1 MYLNGCCRNTLLKR
15 EIRGRAD
22 RPAKNVYDPDI
33 GPQALKSG
41 FSQKGGT
48 LMKKIMTGNEA
59 IARGAWEAGLHVAAA
74 YPGTPSTEI
83 LENISAY
90 SDVYSEWSTNEKVA
104 LEVAAGA
111 SIAGGR
117 ALAAMK
123 HVGLNVAADP
133 LFTLAYT
140 GVSGGLIIVTADDP
154 GLFSSQNE
162 QDNRYYASH
171 AKLPMLEPSDSQ
183 ECLDFVKEAFD
194 ISERFDTPI
203 LFRVTTRV
211 CHSKTLAEISE
222 RQEREVRPYAKDV
235 SKYVMAPAAA
245 KKRKFIMDERIT
257 ALRDF
262 SETTPMNKIEKGPGS
277 IGIITSGISYNH
289 AKEVF
294 GDEVSYLKL
303 GFTWP
308 LPEKLI
314 RKFAGSVETL
324 YVIEENEPYIEDFV
338 KTLGIACVGREK
350 LPWIDELTP
359 ETIRRAFFPEMP
371 EEGGYSIDA
380 EAPPRPPVLCAGC
393 PHRGFFYEVKKYK
406 DVVVTGDI
414 GCYTLG
420 IVPPLSVTDSVICM
434 GASISGGV
442 GFSKAAG
449 LAGRQEKVFAVIG
462 DSTFFHS
469 GITGLIDA
477 VVNKAPIVIN
487 ILDNRTTAMTGHQ
500 ENPGTGQTLM
510 GEPTH
515 QVDLKALCVACGIDE
530 ENIRII
536 DPYDLTATKE
546 AIKAGHDSS
555 EPFVIITTAP
565 CALIKEVIKA
575 RAAMK
580 CVIDQDKCIKCKM
593 CMQAGCPAISFRDGI
608 VSIDRDSC
616 NGCGIC
622 MQICPKSA
630 ISREV

>member
-1 MYLNGCCRNTLLKR
+1 
-15 EIRGRAD
+15 
-22 RPAKNVYDPDI
+22 
-33 GPQALKSG
+33 
-41 FSQKGGT
+41 
-48 LMKKIMTGNEA
+48 MKKIMTGNEA
-59 IARGAWEAGLHVAAA
+59 IAQGAWEAGLHVAAA

-83 LENISAY
+83 LENLSTY
-90 SDVYSEWSTNEKVA
+90 KDVYSEWSTNEKVA

-111 SIAGGR
+111 SMAGGR

-140 GVSGGLIIVTADDP
+140 GVNGGLVVVTADDP

-171 AKLPMLEPSDSQ
+171 AKLAMLEPSDSQ
-183 ECLDFVKEAFD
+183 ECLDFVKEAFE
-194 ISERFDTPI
+194 ISEKFDTPV
-203 LFRVTTRV
+203 LFRVTTRI
-211 CHSKTLAEISE
+211 CHSKTLVKTSPRKEVP
-222 RQEREVRPYAKDV
+222 VRPYTKDV
-235 SKYVMAPAAA
+235 SKYVMAPASA
-245 KKRKFIMDERIT
+245 KKRKYIMEDRIE
-257 ALRDF
+257 ALKEF
-262 SETTPMNKIEKGPGS
+262 SETTTLNRIESASGEV
-277 IGIITSGISYNH
+277 GIITSGISYNH

-314 RKFAGSVETL
+314 RKFAGMVDTI

-338 KTLGIACVGREK
+338 KIMGIQCTGREK
-350 LPWIDELTP
+350 LPWVDELTP
-359 ETIRRAFFPEMP
+359 EIIRRAFFPGSEDQ
-371 EEGGYSIDA
+371 GGYAIDA
-380 EAPPRPPVLCAGC
+380 EVPPRPPVLCAGC
-393 PHRGFFYEVKKYK
+393 THRGFFYEVGKYK

-434 GASISGGV
+434 GASVSGGV
-442 GFSKAAG
+442 GFSKAVEK
-449 LAGRQEKVFAVIG
+449 AGRKEKVFAVIG

-487 ILDNRTTAMTGHQ
+487 ILDNRITAMTGHQ
-500 ENPGTGQTLM
+500 ENPGTGRTLM
-510 GEPTH
+510 GEDTH
-515 QVDLKALCVACGIDE
+515 QVDLKSLCVACGVKE
-530 ENIRII
+530 ENVRLI
-536 DPYDLTATKE
+536 DPYDLTETKE
-546 AIKAGHDSS
+546 AVRAGYEST
-555 EPFVIITTAP
+555 EPFVIITTSP
-565 CALIKEVIKA
+565 CALIKDVIKA
-575 RAAMK
+575 RANMK
-580 CVIDQDKCIKCKM
+580 CVIDQEKCVKCKM
-593 CMQAGCPAISFRDGI
+593 CMKAGCPALNFRDGI
-608 VSIDRDSC
+608 VFIDRASC

-622 MQICPKSA
+622 LQICPKKA

>member
-1 MYLNGCCRNTLLKR
+1 
-15 EIRGRAD
+15 
-22 RPAKNVYDPDI
+22 
-33 GPQALKSG
+33 
-41 FSQKGGT
+41 
-48 LMKKIMTGNEA
+48 MKKIMTGNEA
-59 IARGAWEAGLHVAAA
+59 IAQGAWEAGLHVAAA

-83 LENISAY
+83 LENLSTY
-90 SDVYSEWSTNEKVA
+90 KDVYSQWSTNEKVA

-111 SIAGGR
+111 SMAGGR

-140 GVSGGLIIVTADDP
+140 GVNGGLVVVTADDP

-171 AKLPMLEPSDSQ
+171 AKLAMLEPSDSQ

-194 ISERFDTPI
+194 ISEKFDTPV
-203 LFRVTTRV
+203 LFRVTTRI
-211 CHSKTLAEISE
+211 CHSKTLVETSDRKE
-222 RQEREVRPYAKDV
+222 VSVRPYTKDV
-235 SKYVMAPAAA
+235 SKYVMAPASA
-245 KKRKFIMDERIT
+245 KKRKYIMEDRIE
-257 ALRDF
+257 ALKEF
-262 SETTPMNKIEKGPGS
+262 SEVTPLNRIENESAS

-314 RKFAGSVETL
+314 RKFAGMVETL
-324 YVIEENEPYIEDFV
+324 YIIEENEPYIEDFV
-338 KTLGIACVGREK
+338 KILGIKCTGREK
-350 LPWIDELTP
+350 LPWVDELTP
-359 ETIRRAFFPEMP
+359 ETIRRGFFPES
-371 EEGGYSIDA
+371 EEQGGYAIDA
-380 EAPPRPPVLCAGC
+380 EVPPRPPVLCAGC
-393 PHRGFFYEVKKYK
+393 THRGFFYEVGKYK
-406 DVVVTGDI
+406 DIVVTGDI

-434 GASISGGV
+434 GASVSGGV
-442 GFSKAAG
+442 GFSKIVEKT
-449 LAGRQEKVFAVIG
+449 GRKEKVFAVIG

-487 ILDNRTTAMTGHQ
+487 ILDNRITAMTGHQ
-500 ENPGTGQTLM
+500 ENPGTGRTLM

-515 QVDLKALCVACGIDE
+515 QVDLKSICSACGVRE
-530 ENIRII
+530 ENIRLI

-546 AIKAGHDSS
+546 AVRAGYESS
-555 EPFVIITTAP
+555 EPFVIITTSP
-565 CALIKEVIKA
+565 CALIKDVIKA
-575 RAAMK
+575 RANLK

-593 CMQAGCPAISFRDGI
+593 CLKAGCPALNFRNGI
-608 VSIDRDSC
+608 VFIDRESC

-622 MQICPKSA
+622 LQICPKNA

>member
-1 MYLNGCCRNTLLKR
+1 
-15 EIRGRAD
+15 
-22 RPAKNVYDPDI
+22 
-33 GPQALKSG
+33 
-41 FSQKGGT
+41 
-48 LMKKIMTGNEA
+48 MKKIMTGNEA
-59 IARGAWEAGLHVAAA
+59 IAQGAWEAGLHVAAA

-83 LENISAY
+83 LENLSTY
-90 SDVYSEWSTNEKVA
+90 KDVYSEWSTNEKVA

-111 SIAGGR
+111 SMAGAR

-140 GVSGGLIIVTADDP
+140 GVNGGLVVVTADDP

-171 AKLPMLEPSDSQ
+171 AKLAMLEPSDSQ
-183 ECLDFVKEAFD
+183 ECLDFVKDAFD
-194 ISERFDTPI
+194 ISEKFDTPV
-203 LFRVTTRV
+203 LFRVTTRI
-211 CHSKTLAEISE
+211 CHSKTLVETSARKEVP
-222 RQEREVRPYAKDV
+222 VRPYIKDV
-235 SKYVMAPAAA
+235 SKYVMAPASA
-245 KKRKFIMDERIT
+245 KKRKYIMEDRI
-257 ALRDF
+257 AEMKEF
-262 SETTPMNKIEKGPGS
+262 SENTPLNRIEDGPKK

-308 LPEKLI
+308 LPERLI
-314 RKFAGSVETL
+314 RKFAGMVETL

-338 KTLGIACVGREK
+338 KIMGIQCTGREK
-350 LPWIDELTP
+350 LPWVDELTP
-359 ETIRRAFFPEMP
+359 EIIRRAFFPESV
-371 EEGGYSIDA
+371 EQGGYAIDA
-380 EAPPRPPVLCAGC
+380 EVPPRPPVLCAGC
-393 PHRGFFYEVKKYK
+393 THRGFFYEVGKYK
-406 DVVVTGDI
+406 DIVVTGDI

-434 GASISGGV
+434 GDSVSGGV

-449 LAGRQEKVFAVIG
+449 IAGRKEKVFAVIG

-477 VVNKAPIVIN
+477 VVNKAPVVIN
-487 ILDNRTTAMTGHQ
+487 ILDNRITAMTGHQ
-500 ENPGTGQTLM
+500 ENPGTGRTLM
-510 GEPTH
+510 GEATH
-515 QVDLKALCVACGIDE
+515 QVDLKSLCMACGVKE
-530 ENIRII
+530 ENIRLI
-536 DPYDLTATKE
+536 DPYDLTTTKE
-546 AIKAGHDSS
+546 AVRAGYESS
-555 EPFVIITTAP
+555 EPFVIITTSP
-565 CALIKEVIKA
+565 CALIKDVIKA
-575 RAAMK
+575 RTNMK

-593 CMQAGCPAISFRDGI
+593 CMKAGCPALNFRDGI
-608 VSIDRDSC
+608 VFIDRASC

-622 MQICPKSA
+622 LQICPKNA

>member
-1 MYLNGCCRNTLLKR
+1 
-15 EIRGRAD
+15 
-22 RPAKNVYDPDI
+22 
-33 GPQALKSG
+33 
-41 FSQKGGT
+41 
-48 LMKKIMTGNEA
+48 MKKIMTGNEA
-59 IARGAWEAGLHVAAA
+59 IAQGAWEAGLHVAAA

-83 LENISAY
+83 LENLSTY
-90 SDVYSEWSTNEKVA
+90 KDVYSEWSTNEKVA

-111 SIAGGR
+111 SMAGGR

-140 GVSGGLIIVTADDP
+140 GVNGGLVVVTADDP

-171 AKLPMLEPSDSQ
+171 AKLAMLEPSDSQ

-194 ISERFDTPI
+194 ISEKFDTPV
-203 LFRVTTRV
+203 LFRVTTRI
-211 CHSKTLAEISE
+211 CHSKTLVETSSRKE
-222 RQEREVRPYAKDV
+222 VPVRPYAKNI
-235 SKYVMAPAAA
+235 SKYVMAPASA
-245 KKRKFIMDERIT
+245 KKRKYIMEDRI
-257 ALRDF
+257 AAMKEF
-262 SETTPMNKIEKGPGS
+262 SENTSLNRIEDGPKK

-308 LPEKLI
+308 LPERLI
-314 RKFAGSVETL
+314 RKFAGTVETL

-338 KTLGIACVGREK
+338 KIMGIQCTGREK
-350 LPWIDELTP
+350 LPWVDELTP
-359 ETIRRAFFPEMP
+359 EIIRRAFFPQN
-371 EEGGYSIDA
+371 EEQRGYAIDS
-380 EAPPRPPVLCAGC
+380 EVPPRPPVLCAGC
-393 PHRGFFYEVKKYK
+393 THRGFFYEVGKYK
-406 DVVVTGDI
+406 DIVVTGDI

-434 GASISGGV
+434 GASVSGGV
-442 GFSKAAG
+442 GFSKAVEK
-449 LAGRQEKVFAVIG
+449 AGRKEKVFAVIG

-487 ILDNRTTAMTGHQ
+487 ILDNRITAMTGHQ
-500 ENPGTGQTLM
+500 ENPGTGRTLM
-510 GEPTH
+510 GEATH
-515 QVDLKALCVACGIDE
+515 QVDLKSLCMACGVKVD
-530 ENIRII
+530 NIRLI

-546 AIKAGHDSS
+546 AVRAGYESS
-555 EPFVIITTAP
+555 EPFVIITTSP
-565 CALIKEVIKA
+565 CALIKDVIKA
-575 RAAMK
+575 RVNMK

-593 CMQAGCPAISFRDGI
+593 CMKAGCPALNFRDG
-608 VSIDRDSC
+608 VVFIDRASC

-622 MQICPKSA
+622 LQICPKNA

>member
-1 MYLNGCCRNTLLKR
+1 
-15 EIRGRAD
+15 
-22 RPAKNVYDPDI
+22 
-33 GPQALKSG
+33 
-41 FSQKGGT
+41 
-48 LMKKIMTGNEA
+48 MKKIMTGNEA
-59 IARGAWEAGLHVAAA
+59 IAQGAWEAGLHVAAA

-83 LENISAY
+83 LENLSTY
-90 SDVYSEWSTNEKVA
+90 KDVYSEWSTNEKVA

-111 SIAGGR
+111 SMAGGR

-140 GVSGGLIIVTADDP
+140 GVNGGLVVVTADDP

-171 AKLPMLEPSDSQ
+171 AKLAMLEPSDSQ

-194 ISERFDTPI
+194 ISEKFDTPV
-203 LFRVTTRV
+203 LFRVTTRI
-211 CHSKTLAEISE
+211 CHSKTLVKTSP
-222 RQEREVRPYAKDV
+222 RKEVPVRAYTKDV
-235 SKYVMAPAAA
+235 SKYVMAPASA
-245 KKRKFIMDERIT
+245 KKRKYIMEDRIE
-257 ALRDF
+257 ALKEF
-262 SETTPMNKIEKGPGS
+262 SETTTLNRIESASGKL
-277 IGIITSGISYNH
+277 GIITSGISYNH

-314 RKFAGSVETL
+314 RKFAGMVDTI

-338 KTLGIACVGREK
+338 KIMGIQCTGREK
-350 LPWIDELTP
+350 LPWVDELTP
-359 ETIRRAFFPEMP
+359 EIIRRAFFPGSEDQ
-371 EEGGYSIDA
+371 GGYAIDA
-380 EAPPRPPVLCAGC
+380 EVPPRPPVLCAGC
-393 PHRGFFYEVKKYK
+393 THRGFFYEVGKYK

-434 GASISGGV
+434 GASVSGGV
-442 GFSKAAG
+442 GFSKAVEK
-449 LAGRQEKVFAVIG
+449 AGRKEKVFAVIG

-487 ILDNRTTAMTGHQ
+487 ILDNRITAMTGHQ
-500 ENPGTGQTLM
+500 ENPGTGRTLM
-510 GEPTH
+510 GEATH
-515 QVDLKALCVACGIDE
+515 QVDLKSLCMACGVKV
-530 ENIRII
+530 ENIRLI

-546 AIKAGHDSS
+546 AVRAGYESS
-555 EPFVIITTAP
+555 EPFVIITTSP
-565 CALIKEVIKA
+565 CALIKDVIKA
-575 RAAMK
+575 RVNMK

-593 CMQAGCPAISFRDGI
+593 CMKAGCPALNFRDG
-608 VSIDRDSC
+608 VVFIDRASC

-622 MQICPKSA
+622 LQICPKNA

>member
-1 MYLNGCCRNTLLKR
+1 
-15 EIRGRAD
+15 
-22 RPAKNVYDPDI
+22 
-33 GPQALKSG
+33 
-41 FSQKGGT
+41 
-48 LMKKIMTGNEA
+48 MKKIMTGNEA
-59 IARGAWEAGLHVAAA
+59 IAQGAWEAGLHVAAA

-83 LENISAY
+83 LENLSTY
-90 SDVYSEWSTNEKVA
+90 KDVYSEWSTNEKVA

-111 SIAGGR
+111 SMAGGR

-140 GVSGGLIIVTADDP
+140 GVNGGLVVVTADDP

-171 AKLPMLEPSDSQ
+171 AKLAMLEPSDSQ
-183 ECLDFVKEAFD
+183 ECLDFVKEAFE
-194 ISERFDTPI
+194 ISEKFDTPV
-203 LFRVTTRV
+203 LFRVTTRI
-211 CHSKTLAEISE
+211 CHSKTLVKTSPRKEVP
-222 RQEREVRPYAKDV
+222 VRPYTKDV
-235 SKYVMAPAAA
+235 SKYVMAPASA
-245 KKRKFIMDERIT
+245 KKRKYIMEDRIE
-257 ALRDF
+257 ALKEF
-262 SETTPMNKIEKGPGS
+262 SETTTLNRIESASGKV
-277 IGIITSGISYNH
+277 GIITSGISYNH

-314 RKFAGSVETL
+314 RKFAGMVDTI

-338 KTLGIACVGREK
+338 KIMGIQCTGRKK
-350 LPWIDELTP
+350 LPWVDELTP
-359 ETIRRAFFPEMP
+359 EIIRRAFFPGSEDQ
-371 EEGGYSIDA
+371 GGYAIDA
-380 EAPPRPPVLCAGC
+380 EVPPRPPVLCAGC
-393 PHRGFFYEVKKYK
+393 THRGFFYEVGKYK

-434 GASISGGV
+434 GASVSGGV
-442 GFSKAAG
+442 GFSKAVEK
-449 LAGRQEKVFAVIG
+449 AGRKEKVFAVIG

-487 ILDNRTTAMTGHQ
+487 ILDNRITAMTGHQ
-500 ENPGTGQTLM
+500 ENPGTGRTLM
-510 GEPTH
+510 GEDTH
-515 QVDLKALCVACGIDE
+515 QVDLKSLCVACGGKE
-530 ENIRII
+530 ENVRLI
-536 DPYDLTATKE
+536 DPYDLTETKE
-546 AIKAGHDSS
+546 AVRAGYEST
-555 EPFVIITTAP
+555 EPFVIITTSP
-565 CALIKEVIKA
+565 CALIKDVIKA
-575 RAAMK
+575 RANMK
-580 CVIDQDKCIKCKM
+580 CVIDQEKCVKCKM
-593 CMQAGCPAISFRDGI
+593 CMKAGCPALNFRDGI
-608 VSIDRDSC
+608 VFIDRASC

-622 MQICPKSA
+622 LQICPKKA

>member
-1 MYLNGCCRNTLLKR
+1 
-15 EIRGRAD
+15 
-22 RPAKNVYDPDI
+22 
-33 GPQALKSG
+33 
-41 FSQKGGT
+41 
-48 LMKKIMTGNEA
+48 MTGNEA
-59 IARGAWEAGLHVAAA
+59 IAQGAWEAGLHVAAA

-83 LENISAY
+83 LENLSTY
-90 SDVYSEWSTNEKVA
+90 KDVYSEWSTNEKVA

-111 SIAGGR
+111 SMAGGR

-140 GVSGGLIIVTADDP
+140 GVNGGLVVVTADDP

-171 AKLPMLEPSDSQ
+171 AKLAMLEPSDSQ

-194 ISERFDTPI
+194 ISEKFDTPV
-203 LFRVTTRV
+203 LFRVTTRI
-211 CHSKTLAEISE
+211 CHSKTLVKTSP
-222 RQEREVRPYAKDV
+222 RKEVPVRAYTKDV
-235 SKYVMAPAAA
+235 SKYVMAPASA
-245 KKRKFIMDERIT
+245 KKRKYIMEDRIE
-257 ALRDF
+257 ALKEF
-262 SETTPMNKIEKGPGS
+262 SETTALNRIESASGEV
-277 IGIITSGISYNH
+277 GIITSGISYNH

-314 RKFAGSVETL
+314 RKFAGMVDTI

-338 KTLGIACVGREK
+338 KIMGIQCTGREK
-350 LPWIDELTP
+350 LPWVDELTP
-359 ETIRRAFFPEMP
+359 EIIRRAFFPGSEDQ
-371 EEGGYSIDA
+371 GGYAIDA
-380 EAPPRPPVLCAGC
+380 EVPPRPPVLCAGC
-393 PHRGFFYEVKKYK
+393 THRGFFYEVGKYK

-434 GASISGGV
+434 GASVSGGV
-442 GFSKAAG
+442 GFSKAVEK
-449 LAGRQEKVFAVIG
+449 AGRKEKVFAVIG

-487 ILDNRTTAMTGHQ
+487 ILDNRITAMTGHQ
-500 ENPGTGQTLM
+500 ENPGTGRTLM
-510 GEPTH
+510 GEDTH
-515 QVDLKALCVACGIDE
+515 QVDLKSLCVACGVKE
-530 ENIRII
+530 ENVRLI
-536 DPYDLTATKE
+536 DPYDLTETKE
-546 AIKAGHDSS
+546 AVKAGYEST
-555 EPFVIITTAP
+555 EPFVIITTSP
-565 CALIKEVIKA
+565 CALIKDVIKA
-575 RAAMK
+575 RANMK
-580 CVIDQDKCIKCKM
+580 CVIDQEKCVKCKM
-593 CMQAGCPAISFRDGI
+593 CMKAGCPALNFRDGI
-608 VSIDRDSC
+608 VFIDRASC

-622 MQICPKSA
+622 LQICPKKA

>member
-1 MYLNGCCRNTLLKR
+1 
-15 EIRGRAD
+15 
-22 RPAKNVYDPDI
+22 
-33 GPQALKSG
+33 
-41 FSQKGGT
+41 
-48 LMKKIMTGNEA
+48 MKKIMTGNEA
-59 IARGAWEAGLHVAAA
+59 IAQGAWEAGLHVAAA

-83 LENISAY
+83 LENLSTY
-90 SDVYSEWSTNEKVA
+90 KDVYSEWSTNEKVA

-111 SIAGGR
+111 SMAGGR

-140 GVSGGLIIVTADDP
+140 GVNGGLVVVTADDP

-171 AKLPMLEPSDSQ
+171 AKLAMLEPSDSQ

-194 ISERFDTPI
+194 ISEKFDTPV
-203 LFRVTTRV
+203 LFRVTTRI
-211 CHSKTLAEISE
+211 CHSKTLVETSSRKE
-222 RQEREVRPYAKDV
+222 VPVRPYAKNI
-235 SKYVMAPAAA
+235 SKYVMAPASA
-245 KKRKFIMDERIT
+245 KKRKYIMEDRI
-257 ALRDF
+257 AAMKEF
-262 SETTPMNKIEKGPGS
+262 SENTSLNRIEDGPKK

-308 LPEKLI
+308 LPERLI
-314 RKFAGSVETL
+314 RKFAGMAETL

-338 KTLGIACVGREK
+338 KIMGIQCTGREK
-350 LPWIDELTP
+350 LPWVDELTP
-359 ETIRRAFFPEMP
+359 EIIRRAFFTEND
-371 EEGGYSIDA
+371 EQRGYAIDA
-380 EAPPRPPVLCAGC
+380 EVPPRPPVLCAGC
-393 PHRGFFYEVKKYK
+393 THRGFFYEVGKYK
-406 DVVVTGDI
+406 DIVVTGDI

-434 GASISGGV
+434 GASVSGGV
-442 GFSKAAG
+442 GFSKAVEK
-449 LAGRQEKVFAVIG
+449 AGRKEKVFAVIG

-487 ILDNRTTAMTGHQ
+487 ILDNRITAMTGHQ
-500 ENPGTGQTLM
+500 ENPGTGRTLM
-510 GEPTH
+510 GEATH
-515 QVDLKALCVACGIDE
+515 QVNLKSLCMACGVKE
-530 ENIRII
+530 ENIRLI

-546 AIKAGHDSS
+546 AVRAGYESS
-555 EPFVIITTAP
+555 EPFVIITTSP
-565 CALIKEVIKA
+565 CALIKDVIKA
-575 RAAMK
+575 RVNMK

-593 CMQAGCPAISFRDGI
+593 CMKAGCPALNFRDG
-608 VSIDRDSC
+608 VVFIDRASC

-622 MQICPKSA
+622 LQICPKNA

>member
-1 MYLNGCCRNTLLKR
+1 
-15 EIRGRAD
+15 
-22 RPAKNVYDPDI
+22 
-33 GPQALKSG
+33 
-41 FSQKGGT
+41 
-48 LMKKIMTGNEA
+48 MKKIMTGNEA
-59 IARGAWEAGLHVAAA
+59 IAQGAWEAGLHVAAA

-83 LENISAY
+83 LENLSTY
-90 SDVYSEWSTNEKVA
+90 KDVYSEWSTNEKVA

-111 SIAGGR
+111 SMAGGR

-140 GVSGGLIIVTADDP
+140 GVNGGLVVVTADDP

-171 AKLPMLEPSDSQ
+171 AKLAMLEPSDSQ

-194 ISERFDTPI
+194 ISEKFDTPV
-203 LFRVTTRV
+203 LFRVTTRI
-211 CHSKTLAEISE
+211 CHSKTLVETSSRKE
-222 RQEREVRPYAKDV
+222 VPVRPYAKNI
-235 SKYVMAPAAA
+235 SKYVMAPASA
-245 KKRKFIMDERIT
+245 KKRKYIMEDRI
-257 ALRDF
+257 AAMKEF
-262 SETTPMNKIEKGPGS
+262 SENTSLNRIEDGPKK

-308 LPEKLI
+308 LPERLI
-314 RKFAGSVETL
+314 RKFAGTVETL

-338 KTLGIACVGREK
+338 KIMGIQCTGREK
-350 LPWIDELTP
+350 LPWVDELTP
-359 ETIRRAFFPEMP
+359 EIIRRAFFTEN
-371 EEGGYSIDA
+371 EEQRGYAIDA
-380 EAPPRPPVLCAGC
+380 EVPPRPPVLCAGC
-393 PHRGFFYEVKKYK
+393 THRGFFYEVGKYK
-406 DVVVTGDI
+406 DIVVTGDI

-434 GASISGGV
+434 GASVSGGV
-442 GFSKAAG
+442 GFSKAVEK
-449 LAGRQEKVFAVIG
+449 AGRKEKVFAVIG

-487 ILDNRTTAMTGHQ
+487 ILDNRITAMTGHQ
-500 ENPGTGQTLM
+500 ENPGTGRTLM
-510 GEPTH
+510 GEATH
-515 QVDLKALCVACGIDE
+515 QVDLKSLCMACGVKV
-530 ENIRII
+530 ENIRLI

-546 AIKAGHDSS
+546 AVRAGYESS
-555 EPFVIITTAP
+555 EPFVIITTSP
-565 CALIKEVIKA
+565 CALIKDVIKA
-575 RAAMK
+575 RVNMK

-593 CMQAGCPAISFRDGI
+593 CMKAGCPALNFRDG
-608 VSIDRDSC
+608 VVFIDRASC

-622 MQICPKSA
+622 LQICPKNA

>member
-1 MYLNGCCRNTLLKR
+1 
-15 EIRGRAD
+15 
-22 RPAKNVYDPDI
+22 
-33 GPQALKSG
+33 
-41 FSQKGGT
+41 
-48 LMKKIMTGNEA
+48 MKKIMTGNEA
-59 IARGAWEAGLHVAAA
+59 IAQGAWEAGLHVAAA

-83 LENISAY
+83 LENLSTY
-90 SDVYSEWSTNEKVA
+90 KDVYSEWSTNEKVA

-111 SIAGGR
+111 SMAGAR

-140 GVSGGLIIVTADDP
+140 GVNGGLVVVTADDP

-171 AKLPMLEPSDSQ
+171 AKLAMLEPSDSQ
-183 ECLDFVKEAFD
+183 ECLDFVKDAFD
-194 ISERFDTPI
+194 ISEKFDTPV
-203 LFRVTTRV
+203 LFRVTTRI
-211 CHSKTLAEISE
+211 CHSKTLVETSARKEVP
-222 RQEREVRPYAKDV
+222 VRPYIKDV
-235 SKYVMAPAAA
+235 SKYVMAPASA
-245 KKRKFIMDERIT
+245 KKRKYIMENRI
-257 ALRDF
+257 AAMKEF
-262 SETTPMNKIEKGPGS
+262 SENTPLNRIEDGPKK

-308 LPEKLI
+308 LPERLI
-314 RKFAGSVETL
+314 RKFAGMVETL

-338 KTLGIACVGREK
+338 KIMGIQCTGREK
-350 LPWIDELTP
+350 LPWVDELTP
-359 ETIRRAFFPEMP
+359 EIIRRAFFPESV
-371 EEGGYSIDA
+371 EQGGYAIDA
-380 EAPPRPPVLCAGC
+380 EVPPRPPVLCAGC
-393 PHRGFFYEVKKYK
+393 THRGFFYEVGKYK
-406 DVVVTGDI
+406 DIVVTGDI

-434 GASISGGV
+434 GDSVSGGV

-449 LAGRQEKVFAVIG
+449 IAGRKEKVFAVIG

-477 VVNKAPIVIN
+477 VVNKAPVVIN
-487 ILDNRTTAMTGHQ
+487 ILDNRITAMTGHQ
-500 ENPGTGQTLM
+500 ENPGTGRTLM
-510 GEPTH
+510 GEATH
-515 QVDLKALCVACGIDE
+515 QVDLKSLCMACGVKE
-530 ENIRII
+530 ENIRLI

-546 AIKAGHDSS
+546 AVRAGYESS
-555 EPFVIITTAP
+555 EPFVIITTSP
-565 CALIKEVIKA
+565 CALIKDVIKA
-575 RAAMK
+575 RANMK

-593 CMQAGCPAISFRDGI
+593 CLKAGCPALNFKNGI
-608 VSIDRDSC
+608 VSIDRASC

-622 MQICPKSA
+622 LQICPKNA

>member
-1 MYLNGCCRNTLLKR
+1 
-15 EIRGRAD
+15 
-22 RPAKNVYDPDI
+22 
-33 GPQALKSG
+33 
-41 FSQKGGT
+41 
-48 LMKKIMTGNEA
+48 MKKIMTGNEA
-59 IARGAWEAGLHVAAA
+59 IAQGAWEAGLHVAAA

-83 LENISAY
+83 LENLSTY
-90 SDVYSEWSTNEKVA
+90 KDVYSEWSTNEKVA

-111 SIAGGR
+111 SMAGGR

-140 GVSGGLIIVTADDP
+140 GVNGGLVVVTADDP

-171 AKLPMLEPSDSQ
+171 AKLAMLEPSDSQ

-194 ISERFDTPI
+194 ISEKFDTPV
-203 LFRVTTRV
+203 LFRVTTRI
-211 CHSKTLAEISE
+211 CHSKTLVKTSP
-222 RQEREVRPYAKDV
+222 RKEVPVRAYTKDV
-235 SKYVMAPAAA
+235 SKYVMAPASA
-245 KKRKFIMDERIT
+245 KKRKYIMEDRIE
-257 ALRDF
+257 ALKEF
-262 SETTPMNKIEKGPGS
+262 SETTALNRIESASGEV
-277 IGIITSGISYNH
+277 GIITSGISYNH

-314 RKFAGSVETL
+314 RKFAGMVDTI

-338 KTLGIACVGREK
+338 KIMGIQCTGREK
-350 LPWIDELTP
+350 LPWVDELTP
-359 ETIRRAFFPEMP
+359 EIIRRAFFPGSEDQ
-371 EEGGYSIDA
+371 GGYAIDA
-380 EAPPRPPVLCAGC
+380 EVPPRPPVLCAGC
-393 PHRGFFYEVKKYK
+393 THRGFFYEVGKYK

-434 GASISGGV
+434 GASVSGGV
-442 GFSKAAG
+442 GFSKAVEK
-449 LAGRQEKVFAVIG
+449 AGRKEKVFAVIG

-487 ILDNRTTAMTGHQ
+487 ILDNRITAMTGHQ
-500 ENPGTGQTLM
+500 ENPGTGRTLM
-510 GEPTH
+510 GEDTH
-515 QVDLKALCVACGIDE
+515 QVDLKSLCVACGVKE
-530 ENIRII
+530 ENVRLI
-536 DPYDLTATKE
+536 DPYDLTETKE
-546 AIKAGHDSS
+546 AVKAGYESK
-555 EPFVIITTAP
+555 EPFVIITTSP
-565 CALIKEVIKA
+565 CALIKDVIKA
-575 RAAMK
+575 RANMK
-580 CVIDQDKCIKCKM
+580 CVIDQEKCVKCKM
-593 CMQAGCPAISFRDGI
+593 CMKAGCPALNFRDGI
-608 VSIDRDSC
+608 VFIDRASC

-622 MQICPKSA
+622 LQICPKKA